1 MARLFGLLRTS
12 FGQPHVRVSSQ
23 ARLSAVYGLS
33 ALSGPFA
40 SAPVIARSYT
50 VPARTRAVTLPRTLA
65 AAMVSATRRTCPAG
79 KAMKASRNVREQQA
93 RRDAH
98 EGREEHEGNEGH
110 EAHEGHDVRVYRDMS
125 HIVMVGTFADIC
137 RKLDQAVGE
146 QFCQAAV

>member
-12 FGQPHVRVSSQ
+12 LGQPRIRSATASAQ

-40 SAPVIARSYT
+40 AAPAVARSYT
-50 VPARTRAVTLPRTLA
+50 VPARARTTALPRAIASVVSSA
-65 AAMVSATRRTCPAG
+65 ARRACPA
-79 KAMKASRNVREQQA
+79 AQAVKASRNVRELQT
-93 RRDAH
+93 RR
-98 EGREEHEGNEGH
+98 
-110 EAHEGHDVRVYRDMS
+110 EAHDDGRVDVRVYRDVS
-125 HIVMVGTFADIC
+125 HIVMVGSIADIC

>member
-1 MARLFGLLRTS
+1 MARLFGLLPTS
-12 FGQPHVRVSSQ
+12 LGQPRIRTATASAQ

-40 SAPVIARSYT
+40 AAPAIARSYT
-50 VPARTRAVTLPRTLA
+50 VPARARSTALPRVIA
-65 AAMVSATRRTCPAG
+65 SAVSSATRRACPA
-79 KAMKASRNVREQQA
+79 AQAVKASRNVRELQT

-98 EGREEHEGNEGH
+98 DDGRVDGRD
-110 EAHEGHDVRVYRDMS
+110 DVRVYRDVS
-125 HIVMVGTFADIC
+125 HIVMVGSIADIC

>member
-12 FGQPHVRVSSQ
+12 LGQSHVRVSSQ
-23 ARLSAVYGLS
+23 TRLSAVYGLS

-40 SAPVIARSYT
+40 SAPAIARSYT
-50 VPARTRAVTLPRTLA
+50 VPARTRTTTLPRTIA
-65 AAMVSATRRTCPAG
+65 AAVASATRRGCPAG
-79 KAMKASRNVREQQA
+79 KAVKASRNVREQQA
-93 RRDAH
+93 RR
-98 EGREEHEGNEGH
+98 
-110 EAHEGHDVRVYRDMS
+110 EAHDTQDGHDVRVYRDRS

>member
-12 FGQPHVRVSSQ
+12 LGQPRIRTATASAQ

-40 SAPVIARSYT
+40 AAPAIARSYT
-50 VPARTRAVTLPRTLA
+50 VPTRTRTTALPRAIASVVSSA
-65 AAMVSATRRTCPAG
+65 ARRACPA
-79 KAMKASRNVREQQA
+79 AQAVKASRNVRELQT

-98 EGREEHEGNEGH
+98 D
-110 EAHEGHDVRVYRDMS
+110 DVRVYRDVS
-125 HIVMVGTFADIC
+125 HIVMVGSIADIC

>member
-12 FGQPHVRVSSQ
+12 LGQPRVGVSSQ

-40 SAPVIARSYT
+40 SAPAIARSYT
-50 VPARTRAVTLPRTLA
+50 VPARTRTTTLPRTIA
-65 AAMVSATRRTCPAG
+65 AAMATAKRRACPAG
-79 KAMKASRNVREQQA
+79 KTAKASRNAREQQA
-93 RRDAH
+93 RRD
-98 EGREEHEGNEGH
+98 GH
-110 EAHEGHDVRVYRDMS
+110 DGDDVRVYRDMS